1 MLVYRFIINR
11 KNNNHCNKF
20 GISLGYLWKRDLSIK
35 SKDILIPGSSS
46 NQSFKRNYWKCTE
59 DYEVH
64 FTNGKNVF
72 TVNDK
77 FEIDVS
83 QKKITFQKY

>member
-1 MLVYRFIINR
+1 MEVINFDE
-11 KNNNHCNKF
+11 NT
-20 GISLGYLWKRDLSIK
+20 
-35 SKDILIPGSSS
+35 LI

>member
-1 MLVYRFIINR
+1 M
-11 KNNNHCNKF
+11 
-20 GISLGYLWKRDLSIK
+20 GYLWKRDLSIK

-83 QKKITFQKY
+83 QKKITFQNIKRYLSDNLQSILTLI